1 MTTPDPDLAAHL
13 SPCPLCGGEA
23 EIWRAHMERTAWI
36 GCMGKCSVL
45 VSREYKTDADAIA
58 AWNTRVPA
66 DHTAAV
72 QAAVANAV
80 EAERVRADSMA
91 RSARETEREACAVIA
106 SKGSYSSA
114 DPYSIGCGQRI
125 AAAIRARKGDAL

>member
-1 MTTPDPDLAAHL
+1 MTPAPDPALAARLAEL
-13 SPCPLCGGEA
+13 SGESYGTDCIGDDLEQA
-23 EIWRAHMERTAWI
+23 MWTAYRSGQLI
-36 GCMGKCSVL
+36 
-45 VSREYKTDADAIA
+45 TI
-58 AWNTRVPA
+58 A
-66 DHTAAV
+66 DHERAV
-72 QAAVANAV
+72 QAAVAKAV

-125 AAAIRARKGDAL
+125 AAAIRARKGDAM